1 MAEEGQVLAELPVL
15 QIGRPL
21 PGPSSELLPDTYELF
36 KEAHMLTKLKTLLGR
51 GAQGREPRRTVLPL
65 GSKFLFFWGGMQLVS
80 GLSLVR
86 HLAWSTP
93 GLAQDSSW

>member
-1 MAEEGQVLAELPVL
+1 
-15 QIGRPL
+15 
-21 PGPSSELLPDTYELF
+21 
-36 KEAHMLTKLKTLLGR
+36 MLTKLKTLLGR

-65 GSKFLFFWGGMQLVS
+65 GSKFLFFLGGMQLVS